1 MLSIPSQGLAQKLC
15 QTRWSYLNY
24 DRTAVSTMGSGTK
37 TSQFNAES
45 SKGTTRLDP
54 SEFYVRDRPRD
65 FFIEGKVFIKLHTED
80 AGSTGDHSSFGF
92 STVAYEELAY
102 SQLRRFVVV
111 KPCPKEY
118 YCLCVPITTYGGKGA
133 AKKSIDKNAH
143 TIIYT
148 GSSPPEILQGEQG
161 MNKSPL
167 RVVPVRPDAKLD
179 TRSRVNLG
187 KTYPVE
193 WNTKVKEIG
202 RLDKSS
208 LVKLIN
214 YWKTLMN
221 A

>member
-1 MLSIPSQGLAQKLC
+1 MTRSLEDTPLAMRQHHDRQPPSAPHRRFRQKVLE
-15 QTRWSYLNY
+15 L
-24 DRTAVSTMGSGTK
+24 
-37 TSQFNAES
+37 
-45 SKGTTRLDP
+45 P
-54 SEFYVRDRPRD
+54 
-65 FFIEGKVFIKLHTED
+65 VFIKLHTED
-80 AGSTGDHSSFGF
+80 AGSTGDRNSFGF
-92 STVAYEELAY
+92 STVVYEELAY

-111 KPCPKEY
+111 KVRPKEN
-118 YCLCVPITTYGGKGA
+118 YCLCVPITTYSGQGA

-143 TIIYT
+143 AIIYT

-179 TRSRVNLG
+179 PRSRVNLG

-208 LVKLIN
+208 LVKLIS
-214 YWKTLMN
+214 YWKALMN